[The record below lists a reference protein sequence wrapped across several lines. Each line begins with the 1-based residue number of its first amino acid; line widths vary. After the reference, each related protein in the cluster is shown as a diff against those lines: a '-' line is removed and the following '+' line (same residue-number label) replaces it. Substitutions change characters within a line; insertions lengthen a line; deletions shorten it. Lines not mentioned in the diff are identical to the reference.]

1 MQAFLQGRGDH
12 QRFPRVFGRIKRE
25 VQALGFSPG
34 KRVFRPAGR
43 CEVLFVPCSLAAQ
56 LAALLAVCAALC
68 LSASVASA
76 APPANNPPNVV
87 LITLDTVRAD
97 HLGCYGYKQI
107 ETPHL
112 DALAAD
118 GARFANAYTPVPI
131 TLPAHSVILTGTYP
145 MRTGMHDFS
154 GNRLNASQPTLATI
168 LHEKGYAT
176 GAVMGSAV
184 LDSRFGLNRGFD
196 FYYDHFD
203 FSRLD
208 ERNLD
213 AMERPGNEVVNKALG
228 WLDGHLRKPFL
239 LWVHLYDA
247 HHPYTPPPPYVQRY
261 RSRPYDGEIAF
272 VDSQVGR
279 ITNYMK
285 QKGLYDRTLIVIVGD
300 HGEGLGEHGE
310 KTHGFFIYH
319 TTLHVPLLIKL
330 PAGAPPRTPLVNEAV
345 NLADL
350 LPTILEV
357 AGFQS
362 PKEAQGRS
370 LVAAMRE
377 KTSAAPSENYA
388 ETYLP
393 RIHFNWSELRGVR
406 FRQYHFID
414 APRPELYDL
423 SADPRE
429 LKNLY
434 AERRAVANELRKRLG
449 QLIEKYTPAA
459 GEKTAEKTGL
469 DPVLM
474 ERLKSL
480 GYMAVSGGDEVLTDR
495 NLPDPKDRVQV
506 YELVSDALTN
516 SQRGRYAESIA
527 KLKQAQKTEKDSIP
541 IHYLLALN
549 YYRQKDFPTAI
560 EEFHAVLKL
569 SPSYTLANYYLGLS
583 YAETGNWEQAIAS
596 LQRTVELDP
605 TNFSAAFNM
614 GAAYL
619 RQGKMDKA
627 QAAFEQSVKINPSY
641 APGHEALGEIF
652 LYQGKLDEAIASL
665 RMALEIEPGYGKARQ
680 VLVKA
685 LQAKGLHQEAE
696 EEMRKGAGNG
706 SRP

>member
-1 MQAFLQGRGDH
+1 MQLFLRGRES
-12 QRFPRVFGRIKRE
+12 QRIFPGI
-25 VQALGFSPG
+25 LGG
-34 KRVFRPAGR
+34 AGR
-43 CEVLFVPCSLAAQ
+43 FAAR
-56 LAALLAVCAALC
+56 LPRLLAVCAALC
-68 LSASVASA
+68 LSASAASA
-76 APPANNPPNVV
+76 ADDPPNVV

-112 DALAAD
+112 DALSAN
-118 GARFANAYTPVPI
+118 GVRFSNAYSPVPI

-154 GNRLNASQPTLATI
+154 GNRLNASQPTLATV
-168 LHEKGYAT
+168 LREKGYAT

-213 AMERPGNEVVNKALG
+213 AMERPGTEVVNEALG
-228 WLDGHLRKPFL
+228 WLDGHRRKPFL

-247 HHPYTPPPPYVQRY
+247 HHPYTPPPPYAQKY
-261 RSRPYDGEIAF
+261 RNRPYDGEIAF
-272 VDSQVGR
+272 VDAQVGR
-279 ITNYMK
+279 VTNYLK
-285 QKGLYDRTLIVIVGD
+285 QKGLYDRTLIVVVSD

-310 KTHGFFIYH
+310 KTHGFFIYN
-319 TTLHVPLLIKL
+319 TTLHVPLIIKL
-330 PAGAPPRTPLVNEAV
+330 PAGATRQKLVVNEAA

-350 LPTILEV
+350 LPTILEI
-357 AGFQS
+357 AGVRS
-362 PKEAQGRS
+362 PKEVQGRS
-370 LVAAMRE
+370 LVAAMHA
-377 KTSAAPSENYA
+377 TASATPSEHYA

-429 LKNLY
+429 LKNVY
-434 AERRAVANELRKRLG
+434 AERRAVSNELRKRLG

-480 GYMAVSGGDEVLTDR
+480 GYVAVSGGDDQVLTDR

-506 YELVSDALTN
+506 YELVSDALTD
-516 SQRGRYAESIA
+516 SQRGRYTESIA

-549 YYRQKDFPTAI
+549 YHRQKNFPAAI
-560 EEFHAVLKL
+560 EEFQAVLKL

-596 LQRTVELDP
+596 LGRTLDLDP

-619 RQGKMDKA
+619 RQGKVDRA
-627 QAAFEQSVKINPSY
+627 QAAFEQSVKINPRY
-641 APGHEALGEIF
+641 AQGHEALGEIL

-665 RMALEIEPGYGKARQ
+665 RTALELEPGYAKARQ

-685 LQAKGLHQEAE
+685 LQAKGLDREAE

-706 SRP
+706 SKP

>member
-1 MQAFLQGRGDH
+1 MQVFLRGRGD
-12 QRFPRVFGRIKRE
+12 QQFIPLVSGRTKPSA
-25 VQALGFSPG
+25 V
-34 KRVFRPAGR
+34 RPW
-43 CEVLFVPCSLAAQ
+43 
-56 LAALLAVCAALC
+56 ALLAVCSVLC
-68 LSASVASA
+68 FACPCASGS
-76 APPANNPPNVV
+76 PADTPPNVV

-107 ETPHL
+107 ETPNL
-112 DALAAD
+112 DAMAAS
-118 GARFANAYTPVPI
+118 GVRFSNAYTPVPI

-168 LHEKGYAT
+168 LSEKGYAT

-213 AMERPGNEVVNKALG
+213 AMERRGDAVVNRALS
-228 WLDGHLRKPFL
+228 WLDGHRRKPFL

-247 HHPYTPPPPYVQRY
+247 HHPYTPPPPYAQKY
-261 RSRPYDGEIAF
+261 RSHPYDGEIAF

-279 ITNYMK
+279 VANYLK
-285 QKGLYDRTLIVIVGD
+285 TKGLYDQSLVVVAGD

-310 KTHGFFIYH
+310 KTHGFFIYNA
-319 TTLHVPLLIKL
+319 TLHVPLIIKL
-330 PAGAPPRTPLVNEAV
+330 PTGTPQRKPVVDEAA

-350 LPTILEV
+350 LPTILDIV
-357 AGFQS
+357 GVS
-362 PKEAQGRS
+362 KPKEVQGRS

-377 KTSAAPSENYA
+377 KANTTPSEHYA

-449 QLIEKYTPAA
+449 ELIAQYTPAA

-469 DPVLM
+469 DPALM

-480 GYMAVSGGDEVLTDR
+480 GYVAVSGGDDQVLTDR

-506 YELVSDALTN
+506 YELVSDALTD
-516 SQRGRYAESIA
+516 SQHGRYAESIA
-527 KLKQAQKTEKDSIP
+527 KLKQAEKTEKDSIP
-541 IHYLLALN
+541 IQYLLALN
-549 YYRQKDFPTAI
+549 FYRQKDFPAAI
-560 EEFHAVLKL
+560 EEFQAVLKL
-569 SPSYTLANYYLGLS
+569 SPAYTLANYYLGLS
-583 YAETGNWEQAIAS
+583 YAETGNWEQAITS
-596 LQRTVELDP
+596 LERTLELDS

-619 RQGKMDKA
+619 KQGQIDKA
-627 QAAFEQSVKINPSY
+627 EAAFQQSVKINPNY
-641 APGHEALGEIF
+641 AQGYEALGEIF

-665 RMALEIEPGYGKARQ
+665 RTALEIEPGYTKARQ
-680 VLVKA
+680 ALVKA
-685 LQAKGLHQEAE
+685 LQAKGLNREAE
-696 EEMRKGAGNG
+696 EEMRKGAANG